1 MKTLTF
7 LIVSMLILAGCGGGM
22 ASSTANNVQ
31 NGANTNPAAFETPP
45 TPGKLNSGESAA

>member
-22 ASSTANNVQ
+22 ASSAANNAQ
-31 NGANTNPAAFETPP
+31 NGANTNAAAFANPP
-45 TPGKLNSGESAA
+45 TPGK